1 MSEETHQR
9 SVRVAEGLAYVCR
22 NLDSLHA
29 VLPGDEQSPLR
40 RLLAA
45 MRADHDQAG
54 PMEALHAALLAAGD
68 PLGVWGHA
76 RSESRAVSIAGADGG
91 RPFEPIYLC
100 PQGRCSGRRVDKT
113 TTFPLTCAITGQHL
127 RRDHL

>member
-9 SVRVAEGLAYVCR
+9 VGRVADGLAYVCGS
-22 NLDSLHA
+22 LDSLHA

-45 MRADHDQAG
+45 VRADQDPAG
-54 PMEALHAALLAAGD
+54 PLEALHAALLAAGD

-76 RSESRAVSIAGADGG
+76 RSQSRAVPMTGVDER

-113 TTFPLTCAITGQHL
+113 TTFPLTCAITGQEL
-127 RRDHL
+127 RRDQL